1 MSKLIPWHQIVRLK
15 PELRSGE
22 LSLAE
27 FAADLHEVVTE
38 AGKRPIYEDPEKFFA
53 LTYPT
58 HALRELVR
66 DVAGRLA
73 GQNSKAVRQLEMT
86 YGGGKTHTL
95 ITLHH
100 LFHDPGGLPDIAA
113 VREFREH
120 AESHLPRAATA
131 ALCFDK
137 IDVEKGIEGV
147 RAPSGERRTLKHP
160 WSVLAFQLA
169 GADGLRLLH
178 ANNEDEERDT
188 PPAEPL
194 LVKLIE
200 RQQRDGTATLIL
212 LDEVMMYAHAKAG
225 VAEEWVTHLQNFF
238 QYLTQAVAKID
249 RAVIVASILSTDPSR
264 TTGALGRRILRDIA
278 AIFRRQRE
286 EGVQPVQKEDVTEVL
301 RRRFFESESIRDPQ
315 RYKPHVIG
323 IVKGIAKLD
332 ETTHRAKKEA
342 EERFLHSFPFHPD
355 MTDVLYGRWTQI
367 ESFQRTRGILR
378 TLATA
383 LRDAESWDRNP
394 LVGPAV
400 LLAEPDSAN
409 VSEAVREL
417 AGVASTD
424 DVQGKKTEWAPL
436 LEAELDKA
444 RDVQRECAALQP
456 AREAEQAVAA
466 VFLCSQPAGQKAQT
480 PELLRLVGGSGP
492 DRIEL
497 EKGLLRWRETS
508 WFLDDADIGDDAA
521 GYGAE
526 RGLPKSWRLGNAPNL
541 KQMHDQAC
549 KDRVTA
555 DMVETRLEDFIRKTK
570 PLTSGA
576 AAAGA
581 GVHVLPRSPGDV
593 ADDGSFRYVIL
604 GPEAA
609 SDSGKPSRVAKRFL
623 DETTGPNRPRVNRNA
638 VVIAVPSREGL
649 DAARTRVRAL
659 LGWEDV
665 ESQLATQTVDPV
677 RSQRLRRQ
685 KTNTQ
690 AELPSVIRQAYGI
703 VVTVDAENGVHAFKL
718 PASGQPLFEEI
729 KGHDKTRLTDTPVNA
744 EALLPGGPYDLW
756 QEGDDARFA
765 SQLAGAFARHPR
777 LPKVLRPKLV
787 TDTVL
792 AGVREGLFVARLR
805 RPDGSFRTW
814 WREPLEAEAAGDETL
829 EIVLPEKAELTR
841 LPETLLAPGKLPGL
855 WTNDEGGEAGP
866 ILPVPNLLN
875 YFAGGHVATI
885 SRGHYDDVVTIPAC
899 SADAVLETV
908 EQAVELG
915 TVWLTNSP
923 ATSWKEPIPAGAL
936 NDKATLRPPPDPLTP
951 QDLRSEAIQAV
962 AWHGEATTGLALAQA
977 LSQEWS
983 TSLPW
988 GLVREGIR
996 AAINAHWLV
1005 LADGSANP
1013 DCEYDQATQLQLS
1026 VRTDSPPPPPPPPAA
1041 VKLDAGQLQ
1050 ELADRAPTLLA
1061 AAGSAELGFEVS
1073 VTLNDDAS
1081 DEERAAVNAELA
1093 EISDD
1098 LKSN

>member
-1 MSKLIPWHQIVRLK
+1 MSKLVPWHQVVRLK
-15 PELRSGE
+15 PEIRSGE

-73 GQNSKAVRQLEMT
+73 GQNTKAVRQLEMT

-100 LFHDPGGLPDIAA
+100 LFHDPDGLPDVAA

-120 AESHLPRAATA
+120 ADFRLPRAATA

-147 RAPSGERRTLKHP
+147 RAPDGERRTLKHP

-169 GADGLRLLH
+169 GAEGLRLLH

-200 RQQRDGTATLIL
+200 QQQRDGAATLIL

-225 VAEEWVTHLQNFF
+225 VAGEWVVHLRNFF

-249 RAVIVASILSTDPSR
+249 RAAVVASILATDPSR
-264 TTGALGRRILRDIA
+264 MTDTLGKKILRDIA
-278 AIFRRQRE
+278 DIFRRQRE
-286 EGVQPVQKEDVTEVL
+286 EGVQPVQREDVAEVL
-301 RRRFFESESIRDPQ
+301 RRRFFESESIRDPNS
-315 RYKPHVIG
+315 YKSHVIG
-323 IVKGIAKLD
+323 IVKGIAKLE
-332 ETTHRAKKEA
+332 ETTRRGKKEA

-355 MTDVLYGRWTQI
+355 MTDVLYSRWTQI

-383 LRDAESWDRNP
+383 LRDAESWDRSP

-400 LLAEPDSAN
+400 LLAGLDSAN

-424 DVQGKKTEWAPL
+424 AVQGKKTEWVPL

-444 RDVQRECAALQP
+444 RDVQRECAALQT
-456 AREAEQAVAA
+456 AREAEQAVVA
-466 VFLCSQPAGQKAQT
+466 VFLYSQPVGQKAHT

-521 GYGAE
+521 DYVAE

-555 DMVETRLEDFIRKTK
+555 DMVEARLEDLIRKTK

-581 GVHVLPRSPGDV
+581 VVHMLPKSPREVG
-593 ADDGSFRYVIL
+593 DDGSFRYVIL
-604 GPEAA
+604 GPDAA
-609 SDSGKPSRVAKRFL
+609 SESGKPSRIAKQFL
-623 DETTGPNRPRVNRNA
+623 DETTGSNRPRVNRNA
-638 VVIAVPSREGL
+638 VVLAVPSREGL
-649 DAARTRVRAL
+649 DAAHTRVRAL

-665 ESQLATQTVDPV
+665 ESQLTTQTVDPV

-703 VVTVDAENGVHAFKL
+703 VVTVDAENNVHAFKL
-718 PASGQPLFEEI
+718 PASGRPLFEEI
-729 KGHDKTRLTDTPVNA
+729 KAHEKTRLTDTPVNA
-744 EALLPGGPYDLW
+744 EALLPDGPYDLW
-756 QEGDDARFA
+756 QEGEDARFA

-792 AGVREGLFVARLR
+792 TGVREGLFVARLR

-814 WREPLEAEAAGDETL
+814 WREPVEAEAAGDEAL

-841 LPETLLAPGKLPGL
+841 LPEALLAPGELHGL
-855 WTNDEGGEAGP
+855 WTDDRGGEAGSA
-866 ILPVPNLLN
+866 LPVATLLN
-875 YFAGGHVATI
+875 YFAGDHIATI
-885 SRGHYDDVVTIPAC
+885 PRGHYDDMVAIPAC
-899 SADAVLETV
+899 PEDTVLETV
-908 EQAVELG
+908 EHAVDLG
-915 TVWLTNSP
+915 TVWLTNPP
-923 ATSWKEPIPAGAL
+923 ATSWKEPVPAGAL
-936 NDKATLRPPPDPLTP
+936 NDKATLRPPPDRLTP
-951 QDLRSEAIQAV
+951 QDLLSEAMRTA
-962 AWHGEATTGLALAQA
+962 AWQDDAATGLALAQA
-977 LSQEWS
+977 LSQERS
-983 TSLPW
+983 TNLPW
-988 GLVREGIR
+988 GLVRDGIR
-996 AAINAHWLV
+996 AAINAHWLI
-1005 LADGSANP
+1005 LSEGSVDPN
-1013 DCEYDQATQLQLS
+1013 CEYDQARKLQIR
-1026 VRTDSPPPPPPPPAA
+1026 VRTDSPPPPPPPSAA
-1041 VKLDAGQLQ
+1041 AKLDVGQLQ
-1050 ELADRAPTLLA
+1050 ELADKAPTLLA
-1061 AAGSAELGFEVS
+1061 AAGSAELGFDVS
-1073 VTLNDDAS
+1073 VTLVGDVS
-1081 DEERAAVNAELA
+1081 DEDRVAVSAVLADVSEELK
-1093 EISDD
+1093 
-1098 LKSN
+1098 LV

>member
-1 MSKLIPWHQIVRLK
+1 MSKLVPWHEVVRLK
-15 PELRSGE
+15 QELRSGE

-73 GQNSKAVRQLEMT
+73 GQNPKAVRQLEMT

-120 AESHLPRAATA
+120 ADSHLPRAATA

-147 RAPSGERRTLKHP
+147 RAPDGERRTLKHP

-169 GADGLRLLH
+169 GAEGLRLLH
-178 ANNEDEERDT
+178 ADNEDEERDT

-225 VAEEWVTHLQNFF
+225 VAEEWVAHLRNFF
-238 QYLTQAVAKID
+238 QYLTQAVSKID
-249 RAVIVASILSTDPSR
+249 RAAIIASILATDPSR
-264 TTGALGRRILRDIA
+264 TTDALGRKILRDIA
-278 AIFRRQRE
+278 DIFRRQRE
-286 EGVQPVQKEDVTEVL
+286 EGVQPVRREDVAEVL
-301 RRRFFESESIRDPQ
+301 RRRFFEPESIRDPQ

-332 ETTHRAKKEA
+332 ETTRSGKKEA
-342 EERFLHSFPFHPD
+342 EERFLDSFPFHPD
-355 MTDVLYGRWTQI
+355 MTDALYSRWTQVL
-367 ESFQRTRGILR
+367 SFQRTRGILR

-383 LRDAESWDRNP
+383 LRDAESWDRSP

-424 DVQGKKTEWAPL
+424 DVQGKKTEWVPL
-436 LEAELDKA
+436 IEAELDKA
-444 RDVQRECAALQP
+444 RDVQRECATLEP
-456 AREAEQAVAA
+456 AREAEQAVVA
-466 VFLCSQPAGQKAQT
+466 VFLYSQPAGQKAHT

-555 DMVETRLEDFIRKTK
+555 DMVEARLEDVIRKTK

-576 AAAGA
+576 VAAGA
-581 GVHVLPRSPGDV
+581 GVHVLPKSPREV

-604 GPEAA
+604 GPDAA
-609 SDSGKPSRVAKRFL
+609 SESGKPSRIAKQFL

-690 AELPSVIRQAYGI
+690 AELPSVVRQAYGI
-703 VVTVDAENGVHAFKL
+703 VVTVDAENSVHAFKL

-756 QEGDDARFA
+756 QEGDEARFA

-814 WREPLEAEAAGDETL
+814 WRGPVEAEAAGDEAL

-841 LPETLLAPGKLPGL
+841 LPETLLAPGELPSL
-855 WTNDEGGEAGP
+855 WTDEDDAGSA
-866 ILPVPNLLN
+866 LGVSTLLN
-875 YFAGGHVATI
+875 YFRGGHVATI
-885 SRGHYDDVVTIPAC
+885 PRDHYDDMVTIPAC
-899 SADAVLETV
+899 PTDTVLRTV
-908 EQAVELG
+908 KHAVELG
-915 TVWLTNSP
+915 TVWLTNPP
-923 ATSWKEPIPAGAL
+923 ATSWKEPVPAGAL
-936 NDKATLRPPPDPLTP
+936 NEGAILRPPPDPLTP
-951 QDLRSEAIQAV
+951 QDLVSDPLQEA
-962 AWHGEATTGLALAQA
+962 AWQDDAATGLALAQA
-977 LSQEWS
+977 LSQERS
-983 TSLPW
+983 TNLPW

-996 AAINAHWLV
+996 TAINAHWLI

-1013 DCEYDQATQLQLS
+1013 DCEYDQATQLN
-1026 VRTDSPPPPPPPPAA
+1026 VRIRKDSPPPQPLRRAA
-1041 VKLDAGQLQ
+1041 AKLDVGQLQ

-1073 VTLNDDAS
+1073 VTLTGDAS
-1081 DEERAAVNAELA
+1081 GEDRAAVDAALA
-1093 EISDD
+1093 EVSDD
-1098 LKSN
+1098 LKSA